1 VLPKLEAARE
11 RLVAELVPLD
21 GDEASAKSLGPAIDD
36 RAYAVIPPLDP
47 MEVVLVTDGT
57 NLFLEAALLTLDD
70 YVRLTTLAVTEDYGS
85 APELETADVI
95 FYDIAAAPLPNPLPA
110 TNLVIFDPHRNDNS
124 PVPIAKLRELEA
136 PRLSEQKKD
145 HVLLDGVVFKDVN
158 MHRGTSFDTVPGDIA
173 LVSHLGEPV
182 VVLRE
187 AEHGMLLIGFD
198 PRQSD
203 LALRTAFP
211 LMIANAVDYFGM
223 REAGFVAAVPIG
235 ASRELALADFG
246 IPGENVTLLEVTPPD
261 PDPEDDVVPKPLRVR
276 AQDGR
281 FRIRALVPGVYG
293 IEVKDGDAE
302 GTVVEVA
309 VNQANAAASNLAS
322 QLDEAAVPEAN
333 AAGEP
338 PEPAPLSEGP
348 LWTLIMLIAVAI
360 IAIEWATYHRRKT
373 V

>member
-1 VLPKLEAARE
+1 
-11 RLVAELVPLD
+11 
-21 GDEASAKSLGPAIDD
+21 
-36 RAYAVIPPLDP
+36 
-47 MEVVLVTDGT
+47 
-57 NLFLEAALLTLDD
+57 
-70 YVRLTTLAVTEDYGS
+70 
-85 APELETADVI
+85 
-95 FYDIAAAPLPNPLPA
+95 
-110 TNLVIFDPHRNDNS
+110 
-124 PVPIAKLRELEA
+124 
-136 PRLSEQKKD
+136 
-145 HVLLDGVVFKDVN
+145 
-158 MHRGTSFDTVPGDIA
+158 
-173 LVSHLGEPV
+173 
-182 VVLRE
+182 VLRE
-187 AEHGMLLIGFD
+187 AEYGMLVIGFD
-198 PRQSD
+198 ARQSD

-235 ASRELALADFG
+235 ASRELALGDFG

-261 PDPEDDVVPKPLRVR
+261 PNPDDEFLPEPLRVR

-281 FRIRALVPGVYG
+281 FRIRALVPGVYR
-293 IEVKDGDAE
+293 IEVQDGDAA

-322 QLDEAAVPEAN
+322 QLDEETVPTAN
-333 AAGEP
+333 QAGEP